1 MEYFC
6 GVWPCAGRCA
16 LGDWMTTSS
25 AKGTKSLTGS
35 VFFILLALADG
46 DRHGLGIAD
55 DVAARTEGEIEMGPG
70 TLYNALRK
78 MLARGLIKEAKR
90 RPAPEQDDPR
100 RRYYRIT
107 KKGLEAI
114 SAEAARL
121 DRVLAAVREKDL
133 LPATKRS

>member
-1 MEYFC
+1 
-6 GVWPCAGRCA
+6 
-16 LGDWMTTSS
+16 MTTSS

-46 DRHGLGIAD
+46 DRHGLGIAE
-55 DVAARTEGEIEMGPG
+55 DVATRTEGEIEMGAG

-78 MLARGLIKEAKR
+78 MLARGLIEESDS
-90 RPAPEQDDPR
+90 RPEPEHDDSR

-121 DRVLAAVREKDL
+121 DRVLSAVREKDL
-133 LPATKRS
+133 LPAREER